1 MPIDYSSDGFLT
13 HIAKKDQDGKGHDIC
28 FREAAEEIHDP
39 DAELRCYLRNVSLP
53 DLFPKL
59 IPDIAIPPLN
69 GDPETVAMNHFWYGV
84 PKHIPSDNGP
94 EPVARAI
101 RSWLSRLGVETL
113 LIERGS
119 PWVNGYIEP
128 FAASRIRTCC
138 PFWIFSI
145 FVLLLQVL
153 KGLGSSVSELG

>member
-59 IPDIAIPPLN
+59 IPDIEIPPLI

-84 PKHIPSDNGP
+84 PKHIRSDNGP
-94 EPVARAI
+94 EFVARAI

>member
-59 IPDIAIPPLN
+59 IPDIEIPPLI

-94 EPVARAI
+94 EFVARAI

>member
-1 MPIDYSSDGFLT
+1 MG
-13 HIAKKDQDGKGHDIC
+13 Q
-28 FREAAEEIHDP
+28 
-39 DAELRCYLRNVSLP
+39 V
-53 DLFPKL
+53 
-59 IPDIAIPPLN
+59 
-69 GDPETVAMNHFWYGV
+69 
-84 PKHIPSDNGP
+84 
-94 EPVARAI
+94 

-113 LIERGS
+113 FIERGS

-138 PFWIFSI
+138 PFWIFSV